1 MGTRNRLAAARKLRR
16 QEHVEIEVEPPQ
28 TVDRQIPEE
37 IVSLNRKAERIEDV
51 PVLWKL
57 PALGQSVHQGGE
69 AKYFIEISLQT
80 VVGHPASGFYFLRET
95 ASG

>member
-1 MGTRNRLAAARKLRR
+1 MVSSLIGPMRLASAPWRTLGLDLQQAGNLHGGT
-16 QEHVEIEVEPPQ
+16 QEDGVKHLLP
-28 TVDRQIPEE
+28 T
-37 IVSLNRKAERIEDV
+37 
-51 PVLWKL
+51 VLWKL